1 MKNKGYEINYAA
13 KEIIITKRFAKLAQ
27 DFTSEESRTME
38 TLLTKYPN
46 FTMKYKEIDRKENK
60 ETYSGLSLAVMNAFF
75 DSRIRM
81 AETDEEKA
89 IAQKELDTFK
99 NVKEV
104 VGTKNYAKIKKW
116 FIDNFRDEYKA
127 WSITT
132 EYNLH
137 VEKKVA

>member
-1 MKNKGYEINYAA
+1 MKIKGYEINYAA

-27 DFTSEESRTME
+27 DFTSEESRVME

-60 ETYSGLSLAVMNAFF
+60 ETYSGLSLAVMSAFF
-75 DSRIRM
+75 NSRIRM
-81 AETDEEKA
+81 AETDEKKA
-89 IAQKELDTFK
+89 IAQKELEAFES
-99 NVKEV
+99 VRAV
-104 VGTKNYAKIKKW
+104 VGKGNYAKIKKW
-116 FIDNFRDEYKA
+116 FIDNFKTEYKT

-137 VEKKVA
+137 VEEKAA